1 MKVYVVPAAYNEKE
15 NIEKFITIL
24 EEEVFPKIKN
34 HEMHIIVAD
43 DNSPDGTGDVVK
55 GLMKKYKNLGI
66 NQGPKKGLGAAYVRA
81 MGHAIDKEGA
91 EVVMSID
98 ADLQHDPRS
107 IPDFLEKLE
116 KGYDIVIG
124 TRYSDGGSMPAKWPF
139 QRKLF
144 SVSAN
149 ILMRLITGRLKIHDW
164 TGGYRAIRR
173 EVFQKEKEKVKAYTG
188 YTFQVA
194 FLYKSILDGFKIGEV
209 PIHFE
214 VRREGDSK
222 IAPLAYIVNVL
233 TYVILERIKELLT
246 GSFGKFLIVGG
257 LGFFMQLVVYRALV
271 STNTLPLGVNN
282 FFSAQLAIFSN
293 YNLNNLWTFK
303 ERRAKG
309 IVPYIAKMLGFFA
322 TSNIGVIVIQSGI
335 VQLGEMLYGRKF
347 PTVYFLVGTAVLLVW
362 NFSMYSFVIWRKK
375 K

>member
-1 MKVYVVPAAYNEKE
+1 MKVYIVPAAYNEKD
-15 NIEKFITIL
+15 NIEKLITIL

-34 HEMHIIVAD
+34 HEMHILVAD

-55 GLMKKYKNLGI
+55 ELMKKYKNLGI

-81 MGHAIDKEGA
+81 MGHAIDKEDA

-98 ADLQHDPRS
+98 ADLQHDPHS

-124 TRYSDGGSMPAKWPF
+124 TRYSEGGSMPAKWPF

-164 TGGYRAIRR
+164 TGGYRALRR

-194 FLYKSILDGFKIGEV
+194 FLYKSILDGFKVGEV

-214 VRREGDSK
+214 IRREGDSK
-222 IAPLAYIVNVL
+222 IAPLAYIINVL
-233 TYVILERIKELLT
+233 SYVIFERIREILT

-257 LGFFMQLVVYRALV
+257 LGFILNAGILRLLVDIYHLDPSLA
-271 STNTLPLGVNN
+271 NLPAAAV
-282 FFSAQLAIFSN
+282 AIFSN

-303 ERRAKG
+303 AQKVTSIG
-309 IVPYIAKMLGFFA
+309 TYLWKLIQFYA
-322 TSNIGVIVIQSGI
+322 TSAFGVIFIQTGTI
-335 VQLGEMLYGRKF
+335 FIGDTLIGKKFYFEYFILGTGFLLIWN
-347 PTVYFLVGTAVLLVW
+347 YF
-362 NFSMYSFVIWRKK
+362 MYSRIIWKK
-375 K
+375 KK